1 MSCLPRVEERSEW
14 LELECYKFYFLLR
27 AIFYVV
33 LVSIGLKGS
42 GGGCETCFDWL
53 ASLLLIRGAIL
64 LLRLLL
70 SYSYPSI

>member
-33 LVSIGLKGS
+33 LVSIGLNGS
-42 GGGCETCFDWL
+42 GGG
-53 ASLLLIRGAIL
+53 
-64 LLRLLL
+64 
-70 SYSYPSI
+70 